1 MAGGRFPARKSGFSC
16 FESVSWSRNFHR
28 EETRWR
34 FDSRHGEIR
43 FRGGFCSKFKRV
55 GYEEAFVHEKR
66 SDHGFKRVR
75 YEEGI
80 VHEKRYDSE
89 SSGVAYEGGIVHEKR
104 YNHGFKRVPYEEGIV
119 HEKRYDRESS
129 GVGYEGGI
137 VHEKRSNNG
146 FKKVG
151 YEEGIVHEKRSN
163 HGFKRARYEERIVH
177 EKRYDHGS
185 NRVRCK
191 GGILHEKRADHESKE
206 DRACEVVN
214 PVEERLLP
222 LKKRKGLR
230 FSVVPPDTA
239 TSTVKRLNLVGL
251 AKLVSRPPQLAPA
264 LPDLEEGEIVEESR
278 KLSPF
283 VEPGGGE
290 ITEESVAVKAISAI
304 PRSRD
309 PIQNCSRLSE
319 YKLLGKINEGA
330 YGVVYKAMELKT
342 GKIVA
347 LKRMKHEKGK
357 TGLPLAALREIKI
370 LFSLNHPSVLSVK
383 EVVKGEGDDFFMAM
397 EFMEQDLNRYIKSRK
412 QGFSTAE
419 VKGLMVQLL
428 EGVLYV
434 HQNKIL
440 HRDLKTANILLNGEG
455 KVKICDFGLSCRETN
470 DGKPLTSLV
479 VTLWYR
485 APELLLGAKRY
496 SKEIDM
502 WSVGC
507 IMAELLKKEPLFRGK
522 SEIDQLNSIVTVL
535 GTPTLKN
542 WPGMSTLPGI
552 SSVTFV
558 KQPEHQL
565 RQKFPIL
572 SEMGLDLLKGFLT
585 YDPRRRITAKSA
597 LQHPWFSEFPHPKPL
612 RM

>member
-1 MAGGRFPARKSGFSC
+1 MAGERFSARKVGSSC
-16 FESVSWSRNFHR
+16 FESVSWGRNFRR

-43 FRGGFCSKFKRV
+43 SRRGFCSEFKRV
-55 GYEEAFVHEKR
+55 GYEEGIVHEKR
-66 SDHGFKRVR
+66 SDHGFKWVR
-75 YEEGI
+75 
-80 VHEKRYDSE
+80 
-89 SSGVAYEGGIVHEKR
+89 
-104 YNHGFKRVPYEEGIV
+104 YEEGIV

-137 VHEKRSNNG
+137 LHEKRSNRG
-146 FKKVG
+146 FKRVPYEERIVHEKRYDRESSGVG
-151 YEEGIVHEKRSN
+151 YEGGIVHERRSDHGFKRVRYEEGIVHEKRSN
-163 HGFKRARYEERIVH
+163 HGFKRARYEEGIVH
-177 EKRYDHGS
+177 EKRHDHGS
-185 NRVRCK
+185 DKVRCK
-191 GGILHEKRADHESKE
+191 RGILHEKRSDHESKE
-206 DRACEVVN
+206 DRVCEVVN

-222 LKKRKGLR
+222 LKKRKGFR

-239 TSTVKRLNLVGL
+239 KSTVKRLNLVGL
-251 AKLVSRPPQLAPA
+251 AKLDSRPLQLPPA
-264 LPDLEEGEIVEESR
+264 LRDLEEGEIVEESR

-283 VEPGGGE
+283 VEPKGGE
-290 ITEESVAVKAISAI
+290 ITEESVAVKAVSAI

-309 PIQNCSRLSE
+309 PIQNCTRLSE
-319 YKLLGKINEGA
+319 YRLLGKINEGA
-330 YGVVYKAMELKT
+330 YGVVYKAMEQKT

-357 TGLPLAALREIKI
+357 TGLPLAAWREIKI

-412 QGFSTAE
+412 QGFSTGE
-419 VKGLMVQLL
+419 VKGLMLQLL

-440 HRDLKTANILLNGEG
+440 HRDLKTANLLLNSEG

-485 APELLLGAKRY
+485 APELLLGATRY

-522 SEIDQLNSIVTVL
+522 SEIDQVNSIVTVL

-558 KQPEHQL
+558 KQPENQL